1 MRSRDKTLPKSRVYF
16 PDILSAWVSEQNVS
30 RASVGSSKS
39 VLLQVLK
46 NRNETVARTDGLQ
59 ALSLPPLFLLSPS
72 LSFSLSL
79 SLVRAH
85 TRNKRDSQKTADG
98 DFISS

>member
-16 PDILSAWVSEQNVS
+16 PDIFSAWVSEQNVS

-59 ALSLPPLFLLSPS
+59 ALSLSAPPL
-72 LSFSLSL
+72 
-79 SLVRAH
+79 
-85 TRNKRDSQKTADG
+85 
-98 DFISS
+98 